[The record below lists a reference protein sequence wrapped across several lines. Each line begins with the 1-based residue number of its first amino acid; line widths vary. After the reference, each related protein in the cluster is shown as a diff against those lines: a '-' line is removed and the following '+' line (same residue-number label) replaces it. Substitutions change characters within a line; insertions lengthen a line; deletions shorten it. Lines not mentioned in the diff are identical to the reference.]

1 MISRPLLIRGA
12 LVCFGLLIGGIS
24 AEAGLRLYV
33 AAAGGWFARAL
44 DDWDPF
50 AVLVE
55 PHGELGYRQKPN
67 STYHYGNGR
76 AATSNAMGFRGPTVA
91 RERSP
96 GTYRIALLGGSATH
110 GWGVRDDET
119 IDASMRELLHER
131 YPDRAFDVVN
141 LAFDGYDAYQVFER
155 LDTEWHWLN
164 ADAVIVNSGVN
175 DVRNARFLD
184 LKYPDPRTVLWQPAI
199 TRLAKERQRGSPTLW
214 TQMKHYS
221 YLARVPGIL
230 RAQASNRP
238 SASSAGVQSE
248 IRPNFQ
254 AIGHFERSLW
264 RIADLLGPG
273 TAVIFST
280 PPSSLRT
287 RYRENDAS
295 TRSYWLEDAAT
306 TQQVRDSLAARMRR
320 VVERLR
326 SQGRAATYLRPTL
339 PASMFLDDAH
349 LTARGNRSVAQLFVD
364 ALAPDI
370 ATNRHGD
377 SSTTPSS
384 QDPETRDSKR

>member
-1 MISRPLLIRGA
+1 MISRPLLIRGT
-12 LVCFGLLIGGIS
+12 LVCFGLLMGGIS
-24 AEAGLRLYV
+24 AEAGLRLYGV
-33 AAAGGWFARAL
+33 AAGGWFANAL
-44 DDWDPF
+44 YEWDPF
-50 AVLVE
+50 AVLIE

-67 STYHYGNGR
+67 STYHYEKGR

-91 RERSP
+91 RERLP
-96 GTYRIALLGGSATH
+96 GTYRIALLGGSTTH

-155 LDTEWHWLN
+155 LDTEWYWLN

-175 DVRNARFLD
+175 DVRNARFRD

-199 TRLAKERQRGSPTLW
+199 TRLAKEHQRGSPTLW

-221 YLARVPGIL
+221 YLARVPGII
-230 RAQASNRP
+230 RARATNRP
-238 SASSAGVQSE
+238 SAPSAGDQAE
-248 IRPNFQ
+248 TRPNFQ

-273 TAVIFST
+273 PAVVFST
-280 PPSSLRT
+280 PPSSLRSK
-287 RYRENDAS
+287 YRETDVS
-295 TRSYWLEDAAT
+295 TRSYWLRDAET
-306 TQQVRDSLAARMRR
+306 TQLARDSLGARMRS

-339 PASMFLDDAH
+339 PANMFLDDAH
-349 LTARGNRSVAQLFVD
+349 LTASGNREMAALFID

-370 ATNRHGD
+370 QTNRHGD
-377 SSTTPSS
+377 STTIPSS
-384 QDPETRDSKR
+384 QGSETGESKR